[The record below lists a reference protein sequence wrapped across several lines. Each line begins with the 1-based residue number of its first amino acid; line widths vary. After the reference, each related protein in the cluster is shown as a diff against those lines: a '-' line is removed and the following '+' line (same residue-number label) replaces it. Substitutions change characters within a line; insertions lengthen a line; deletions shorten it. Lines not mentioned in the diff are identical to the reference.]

1 MPMALHGKEGGSSS
15 HAMEEG
21 EELRRRG
28 LLLLGTYSGAQQQ
41 NELGEAW
48 QEGKKQQ
55 RLWEGHPP
63 AWVFDYAGSQK
74 LGFREYF
81 F

>member
-28 LLLLGTYSGAQQQ
+28 LLLLGTYRVSFFYRKGVVIEFQIGF
-41 NELGEAW
+41 LGE
-48 QEGKKQQ
+48 KDP
-55 RLWEGHPP
+55 HP
-63 AWVFDYAGSQK
+63 
-74 LGFREYF
+74 LG
-81 F
+81 